1 MLENR
6 PIDQYKWGYLTD
18 FQVRLNRPE
27 EKFRDVPNSSEKIDA
42 MLEEIGLFYG
52 ARRAVILEVDWEL
65 NLGLFI
71 DEYCRDV
78 ENQNLNLTCIPFIS
92 LPKWYNRLRLRQP
105 VISSKQRFDR
115 SNTEY
120 SNIICLVQ

>member
-1 MLENR
+1 M
-6 PIDQYKWGYLTD
+6 
-18 FQVRLNRPE
+18 
-27 EKFRDVPNSSEKIDA
+27 PNSLEKIKA
-42 MLEEIGLFYG
+42 PYKKIGLFYG

-65 NLGLFI
+65 NLGIFTYDYRL
-71 DEYCRDV
+71 DMED
-78 ENQNLNLTCIPFIS
+78 QNLNSTCIPLIG

-120 SNIICLVQ
+120 LNIICLVQ

>member
-6 PIDQYKWGYLTD
+6 PIDQYKLGYLTD
-18 FQVRLNRPE
+18 FQVRLNRSE

-65 NLGLFI
+65 NLGIFTY
-71 DEYCRDV
+71 DYRRDA
-78 ENQNLNLTCIPFIS
+78 EDQPLNSTGIPFIS
-92 LPKWYNRLRLRQP
+92 LPKWYNRLRFRQP

>member
-1 MLENR
+1 M
-6 PIDQYKWGYLTD
+6 KA
-18 FQVRLNRPE
+18 
-27 EKFRDVPNSSEKIDA
+27 EKIDA